1 MLNKMKEVKGEK
13 MKIDKLLKD
22 IGLNYKKEEY
32 DDYINIYKIRD
43 KKNLNII
50 TMVEKGNIFK
60 IDSDLFY
67 YLDNQ
72 KELYSFLL
80 IDRVGKS
87 YYYLDFKN
95 KMNWLKSSFERSN
108 KEEIYFGKTV
118 LNNKITEN
126 NLKIK
131 LETYK

>member
-1 MLNKMKEVKGEK
+1 MKEVKGEK